1 MRHFFEKQRNILD
14 FTLSSLLRRRGKNL
28 ALIVVYTLVVF
39 TLGSVMFFTQAIKNE
54 TTIILK
60 DTPEIIVQ
68 RLVAGRHELLPLD
81 YLQKIKQIRGVGA
94 VKERLWGYY
103 FDPVT
108 RANFTIMSS
117 PLCEQGVILGQG
129 CADILKAKQ
138 GSIISIRDHT
148 GFYKHFNVRGVFAHD
163 SALVAADL
171 ILISEENFRQ
181 LFGIPD
187 GKATDLVVTVRNKKE
202 IPTIALKIYQHL
214 PDTRSLIRD
223 GILSTYD
230 AAFDWRG
237 GIILVILAG
246 AVLAFLIFAWD
257 KAAGLSAE
265 EKREIGILKAIGWET
280 GDVLQMKFWEG
291 LSVSLCS
298 FLLGVLLAYAHIFL
312 SSASLFKPAL
322 MGWSTLY
329 PDFRLTPFISA
340 YQVAILFFFTV
351 LPYTVATII
360 PSWRAAT
367 TDPDLIMRS

>member
-28 ALIVVYTLVVF
+28 ALVVVYTLVVF
-39 TLGSVMFFTQAIKNE
+39 TLGSVMFFTQAIKKE
-54 TTIILK
+54 AALILK
-60 DTPEIIVQ
+60 ETPEIIVQ

-81 YLQKIKQIRGVGA
+81 YREKIRQIRGVAA

-117 PLCEQGVILGQG
+117 PLCERGLILGKG
-129 CADILKAKQ
+129 VSDLLKAKS
-138 GSIISIRDHT
+138 GSIISLRNHE
-148 GFYKHFNVRGVFAHD
+148 GYYKHFNVRGVFDHD
-163 SALVAADL
+163 SALVSADL
-171 ILISEENFRQ
+171 ILISEENFRT

-202 IPTIALKIYQHL
+202 VPTIALKIFQLL
-214 PDTRSLIRD
+214 PDTRSIVRD
-223 GILSTYD
+223 GILGTYE

-246 AVLAFLIFAWD
+246 AGLAFFIFAWD

-280 GDVLQMKFWEG
+280 SDVLQMKFWEG

-298 FLLGVLLAYAHIFL
+298 FLVGVLLAYGHIFF
-312 SSASLFKPAL
+312 SGAAFFKPAL

-329 PDFRLTPFISA
+329 PEFRLTPFISA
-340 YQVAILFFFTV
+340 YQIAVLFFLTV
-351 LPYTVATII
+351 VPYTVATII

-367 TDPDLIMRS
+367 TDPDLIMRT